1 MYNVAGVGYV
11 GGVRGVAGVA
21 VWRDG
26 GGWSPVVT
34 RNPIVMHRTR
44 EGLGGGE
51 REEKLG
57 PLNLNSICVYN
68 RFSSTLPATTCG
80 HYMRG

>member
-1 MYNVAGVGYV
+1 MGNVNAVME
-11 GGVRGVAGVA
+11 RGKE
-21 VWRDG
+21 WRRDG

-51 REEKLG
+51 REKKLG
-57 PLNLNSICVYN
+57 PLNLNFICVHN
-68 RFSSTLPATTCG
+68 RFSSTLPHG
-80 HYMRG
+80 GIK